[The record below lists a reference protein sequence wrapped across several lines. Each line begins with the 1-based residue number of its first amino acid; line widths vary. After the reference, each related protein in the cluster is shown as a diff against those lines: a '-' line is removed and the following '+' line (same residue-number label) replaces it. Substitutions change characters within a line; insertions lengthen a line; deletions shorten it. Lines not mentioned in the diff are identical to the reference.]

1 MEDPMLRS
9 SRMPHDRSVS
19 TLNQSKPAERIS
31 AAGRAVALAG
41 VVLPLLMI
49 GILKFTQIEVGA
61 LKPLI
66 GGTPWLAWLYPV
78 FGEAG
83 ASYFLGVFELVTAAL
98 LSASPWS
105 ARAGVAGGALGALI
119 FAVTVS
125 IAAVEEQTAATQ
137 EIAQNVS
144 AATDRSRQAAQ
155 NVSAVL
161 SAADK
166 TSDEVDHVENV
177 SEQLGAI
184 TKDIQSKLDQFVQ
197 GLAAAQRTAPPSK
210 SAA

>member
-1 MEDPMLRS
+1 MLRS
-9 SRMPHDRSVS
+9 SRMPQDRSVS
-19 TLNQSKPAERIS
+19 PLNQSNPAERIS

-41 VVLPLLMI
+41 IVLPLLMI
-49 GILKFTQIEVGA
+49 GILKFTQIEVDA

-66 GGTPWLAWLYPV
+66 GGTPWLAWLYLV

-125 IAAVEEQTAATQ
+125 IMFALPIWEPGSGGFPWLNATGSFL
-137 EIAQNVS
+137 IKDVTLLGVS
-144 AATDRSRQAAQ
+144 LVVLGESLARLHGEAAQ
-155 NVSAVL
+155 AP
-161 SAADK
+161 
-166 TSDEVDHVENV
+166 TS
-177 SEQLGAI
+177 
-184 TKDIQSKLDQFVQ
+184 
-197 GLAAAQRTAPPSK
+197 
-210 SAA
+210 